1 MQRPEFGVI
10 DRRMSE
16 LESPDEEVAR
26 RLFVQNRAD
35 FLRFLER
42 RVESRAVAEDLL
54 QEVFVRALDP
64 EHGPGSEE
72 TALGWFYR
80 VLRNAVVDYH
90 RRRASAARGLAAF
103 AGGIEKSLEPDIETR
118 GALCRCIGELA
129 TTLKPEYRTAIE
141 QVEVEGKP
149 LGEFAAEAGISSNN
163 ARVRVFR
170 AREALKKRVAECC
183 GSCALHGCVDCTCR
197 HPPVPSERL

>member
-1 MQRPEFGVI
+1 MP
-10 DRRMSE
+10 E
-16 LESPDEEVAR
+16 LEPPDESKTF
-26 RLFVQNRAD
+26 RLFVDNRAE

-42 RVESRAVAEDLL
+42 RVESRSVAEDLL

-64 EHGPGSEE
+64 EHAPDREE

-80 VLRNAVVDYH
+80 VLRNAVIDHH

-103 AGGIEKSLEPDIETR
+103 AGGLETALEPDIETR

-129 TTLKPEYRTAIE
+129 TTLKPEYRAAIE
-141 QVEVEGKP
+141 QVEVEGRP
-149 LGEFAAEAGISSNN
+149 IGEFAADAGISSNN

-170 AREALKKRVAECC
+170 AREALKKRVAKCC
-183 GSCALHGCVDCTCR
+183 GSCAEHGCVDCTCR
-197 HPPVPSERL
+197 HEKGSAGKP